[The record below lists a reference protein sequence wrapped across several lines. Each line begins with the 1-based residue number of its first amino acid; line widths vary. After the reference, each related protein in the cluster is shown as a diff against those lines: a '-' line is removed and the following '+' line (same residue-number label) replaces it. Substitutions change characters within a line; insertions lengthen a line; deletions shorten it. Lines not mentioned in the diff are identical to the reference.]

1 MNAIMAES
9 VQAFVQGLKSRNE
22 DTRLSIATALQ
33 HYINTEVQE
42 LSGEQNIEFMSELNS
57 NIYDMLSSSD
67 IHEKKGGLLGIVS
80 QIDVDGSDGQ
90 LLKFYNLLR
99 NLLPSP
105 DIGVMEIAAQVMGRM
120 AASSG
125 YRTEHIEFQV
135 QRSVE
140 WLGTEKN
147 DLRRHAAVLVLRE
160 MAVSS
165 STIFY
170 QQIQSFFDGIFNVI
184 HDSKQSIRECAIEAL
199 RAALSLVVQRET
211 KDSKYRPAWYEACYD
226 EATSIC
232 DPVTF
237 EKPSIIRD
245 DRVHSSLLILIELL
259 RVCTTDEIFL
269 SGDSASG
276 SMYSPK
282 HSNLNS
288 SSEKSRL
295 FRSNKSTSFKLS
307 TFLMSSYQGSSVQL
321 PPALSSSTSVSGILL
336 KSSLCCKLLSDKFEH
351 MCQFVLTFR
360 SSRSVL
366 VQHSVLSLLP
376 RLALFDPEKFT
387 KSSLSESMTFLFSCL
402 KKERDRSA
410 AFLATGLMSVAV
422 KDAIEPYLTKL
433 FEFIKQYLPTKE
445 PATKRHR
452 NYVPESSVFGCI
464 SMLAKS
470 APAITLHYIRDE
482 LLQSM
487 FNVGLN
493 GAAMQSLHELSS
505 IVSLYQTIQEGV
517 LNILSSVLLP
527 NQHAAGDNTSE
538 ATEMATI
545 ILALRTLALFP
556 FPGNE
561 AKLSK
566 ILPQPFMDF
575 CEECSTAKYLC
586 HENREVR
593 LHAVATVVALMRP
606 SIPRPCTSSHQ
617 TVIYPVLSPKL
628 SKIIGSILNL
638 AIADSDKQ
646 VRMHVLNLL
655 DDRFDCYLI
664 LSENL
669 NLLFVALHDEAF
681 EVQELAIQTIG
692 RLSELNPA
700 YVMPMLR
707 KTHIQLVA
715 ELEHSGIGRN
725 KLQASRLIGHLA
737 RNAPNVMKAY
747 VVPTIKTLLMK
758 LNDEEQTV
766 AVSVG
771 MMRTIGD
778 LAEVGG
784 KDVSVV
790 TEHLFPIILSML
802 QEMSCFTKREVAL
815 VTLGKIV
822 ESTGYVVEPYFKCP
836 MLIDVL
842 LGFLKTEPSLA
853 FRKEVM
859 KVLGL
864 IGTLDPFKHKMNQGS
879 TEDVSVGANERRVKK
894 DTDFNVNEM
903 LVSIGTTS
911 EDFYPAVAITTL
923 MRVLRDPLLSSH
935 HKDVIQAVNHMFESL
950 NVKCVPY
957 LPEII
962 PTYLST
968 IQTCDPSIRE
978 FLFKNLGL
986 IISTVKQHAR
996 GFMDRI
1002 FVVIKEH
1009 WGMGSEMQ
1017 SILLSLSEKIASALS
1032 SEFKLYLPQII
1043 PHALR
1048 IFLYDD
1054 SPGKAVTLDLLHALQ
1069 VFGVNIDDYSH
1080 LLLPPMMQ
1088 LLRATTTPINI
1099 KSAILETLCTLCECI
1114 DLCEHMSLVVHPLAN
1129 VIDTIPDLQSLAVR
1143 TLCSAI
1149 RQFGSR
1155 FSVFVPMV
1163 DQLMLKHK
1171 ISSSLYESLVSQ
1183 ITKGILRQDTDA
1195 FLWSGIQKVEDTSVQ
1210 SSDVSLTKKT
1220 RIHTSNLQK
1229 AWTVTRRVSKDDWLE
1244 WLRHLSVELLKE
1256 SPSLALKAC
1265 SAFAKTYTPLA
1276 RHLFNA
1282 SFLSCWSELDEG
1294 QQNELITCIQ
1304 MALAAPDVPPE
1315 VTHTLLNLAEFMEHT
1330 DKGPLPMSDDN
1341 GVALLGETASRC
1353 RAFAKALH
1361 YKELE
1366 FSKNKSSG
1374 VIGDL
1379 ININSKLGQ
1388 PEAADGALQCY
1399 INTIQKPNQQHNIN
1413 VEWYERL
1420 HKWVE
1425 AKNAYHTKLRVP
1437 LSEVDCP
1444 DEKMREERM
1453 SEHKIGYMR
1462 CLEALGEWD
1471 NLHSYAEE
1479 QWSTCMVGDAKKRMA
1494 RLAAAAAW
1502 GLGKWSSM
1510 DEYTCMIP
1518 REHYDG
1524 TLYRAVIAIHQG
1536 HFPQAQECISEAR
1549 EILDSEL
1556 TALAGES
1563 HSRAYPALV
1572 NCQLLA
1578 ELEEVIHYKLMPDR
1592 RAVIRQAWWDRLQGC
1607 QRKLED
1613 WQRIIQV
1620 RSLVV
1625 SPQEDMRTLL
1635 KFSSLCMKTGREVL
1649 AHKTLVKLLNMDPR
1663 KEPNKPLPTTYPYV
1677 SFAYIKHI
1685 WKQNKKEEALSRMH
1699 KFVASIQNVPST
1711 LSDADQRSEL
1721 NHLLSRC
1728 FLKLGAWHQDMKGL
1742 SDQNISQ
1749 VINFH
1754 KLSTEHDRSW
1764 YKAWHSWAVV
1774 NFECVLFYKNKLDI
1788 ATESQLPREIPDYL
1802 EKGISKDDSSE
1813 DSDLSGSDPELN
1825 QPIQL
1830 KNITQPDFSS
1840 TILTY
1845 AIPSV
1850 QGFFH
1855 SIALSH
1861 GNSLQDTLR
1870 VLTLWFEYGHHH
1882 KLHDVIVEGIKTI
1895 KIENWLQVIPQLIAR
1910 IDSPKSLVSNINHLL
1925 LTDIGKHHPQALI
1938 YPLAVAS
1945 KSAIPMRNIAANKI
1959 LNKMCDH
1966 SNTLVKQAI
1975 LVSEELIRVAILW
1988 HELWHEG
1995 LEEASRLYFG
2005 ERDVRSML
2013 ATLQPLHA
2021 LLERGP
2027 QTLKE
2032 ISFNQA
2038 YGRDLQEAQDWCRKF
2053 TQSSNI
2059 KDLNQAWDLYYHVFR
2074 RISKQLPQL
2083 TTIELQY
2090 VSPKLMVC
2098 KDLELAVPGTYNALK
2113 PIVCIRSIQH
2123 TLQVITSKQRPRKL
2137 SIKGSNGRDYTFL
2150 LKGHEDLRQ
2159 DERVMQL
2166 FGLVNTLLSMDQ
2178 ASSRKNLGIQRFS
2191 VVPLSTNSGLI
2202 GWVPNC
2208 DTLHALIR
2216 DYRDKK
2222 KILLNIEHR
2231 IMLRMAPDYD
2241 HLSLMQK
2248 VEVFEHAINNTAG
2261 DDLARLIWLKSP
2273 TSEAWFDRRTNYTR
2287 SLAVMSMVGHVL
2299 GLGDRHPSNLMLDRI
2314 SGKVLHID
2322 FGDCFEVAMAREKFP
2337 EKIPFRLTR
2346 MLTNAMEVTGIE
2358 GNYKHTCRMVMN
2370 VLRQH
2375 KESVMAVLEAFVY
2388 DPLLNWRLVE
2398 SSEHGRIM
2406 ESGSISDAL
2415 AVGHTGIAQTPG
2427 ETGTAR
2433 PEVLNKKALV
2443 IVNRVRD
2450 KLTGCDFSAVS
2461 IDVPT
2466 QVDLLIKQATSHEN
2480 LCQCYIGW

>member
-1 MNAIMAES
+1 MAGG
-9 VQAFVQGLKSRNE
+9 VQTFVQGLKSRNE
-22 DTRLSIATALQ
+22 ETRLATATALQ

-42 LSGEQNIEFMSELNS
+42 LSSEQNAEFMNELNS
-57 NIYDMLSSSD
+57 NIYEMVSSSD
-67 IHEKKGGLLGIVS
+67 VNEKKGGLLGIVS
-80 QIDVDGSDGQ
+80 QIDIDGSHGQ
-90 LLKFYNLLR
+90 LSRFYNLIKS
-99 NLLPSP
+99 LLPSS
-105 DIGVMEIAAQVMGRM
+105 DVGVMEMAAQVMGRM

-125 YRTEHIEFQV
+125 NRTEHIEFQV
-135 QRSVE
+135 RRSVE

-147 DLRRHAAVLVLRE
+147 DLRRNAAVLILRE
-160 MAVSS
+160 MAISS

-199 RAALSLVVQRET
+199 RVALSLVVQRET
-211 KDSKYRPAWYEACYD
+211 KESKHRPIWYEPPIYLQRRYFFNQKLNKYCFIFT
-226 EATSIC
+226 TS
-232 DPVTF
+232 DYKKLNF
-237 EKPSIIRD
+237 E
-245 DRVHSSLLILIELL
+245 
-259 RVCTTDEIFL
+259 FL
-269 SGDSASG
+269 S
-276 SMYSPK
+276 
-282 HSNLNS
+282 H
-288 SSEKSRL
+288 
-295 FRSNKSTSFKLS
+295 
-307 TFLMSSYQGSSVQL
+307 FLQ
-321 PPALSSSTSVSGILL
+321 
-336 KSSLCCKLLSDKFEH
+336 
-351 MCQFVLTFR
+351 MCQFVLSFR
-360 SSRSVL
+360 TSRNVMI
-366 VQHSVLSLLP
+366 QHSVMSLLP
-376 RLALFDPEKFT
+376 RLALFNPVKFT
-387 KSSLSESMTFLFSCL
+387 ESYLSDSMIFLFACL
-402 KKERDRSA
+402 KKDRDRSA
-410 AFLATGLMSVAV
+410 AFLAIGLMSMAV
-422 KDAIEPYLTKL
+422 TSAIEPYTPKL
-433 FEFIKQYLPTKE
+433 FEFIKQYLPPKE
-445 PATKRHR
+445 PSSK
-452 NYVPESSVFGCI
+452 NYVPESSIFGCI
-464 SMLAKS
+464 PMVAKS
-470 APAITLHYIRDE
+470 APAVAVPYIRDE
-482 LLQSM
+482 LLQPM

-493 GAAMQSLHELSS
+493 AAVMQSLHDLSRIPSLCQS
-505 IVSLYQTIQEGV
+505 IHDGV
-517 LNILSSVLLP
+517 LVTLSSVLLP
-527 NQHAAGDNTSE
+527 NLHPGGDSNAGNVMSIRFIET
-538 ATEMATI
+538 TEISTI
-545 ILALRTLALFP
+545 ILALRTLAMFR
-556 FPGNE
+556 FTNNE
-561 AKLSK
+561 PRRSK
-566 ILPQPFMDF
+566 IPPSPFMDF

-586 HENREVR
+586 HENRELAASR
-593 LHAVATVVALMRP
+593 RGNCRGTHGTIHTAT
-606 SIPRPCTSSHQ
+606 
-617 TVIYPVLSPKL
+617 IYPVLSPKL
-628 SKIIGSILNL
+628 AKIIQSILNL
-638 AIADSDKQ
+638 AISDSDKQ
-646 VRMHVLNLL
+646 VRMHVLTLL
-655 DDRFDCYLI
+655 DDHFDCYLI

-681 EVQELAIQTIG
+681 EVQEIAIQTIG

-707 KTHIQLVA
+707 RTHIQLVA

-725 KLQASRLIGHLA
+725 KLQASRLIGRLA
-737 RNAPNVMKAY
+737 RNAPSFMHAY
-747 VVPTIKTLLMK
+747 VVPTIKTLITK
-758 LNDEEQTV
+758 LKDEEQTV

-784 KDVSVV
+784 HDVSVV
-790 TEHLFPIILSML
+790 IDQLFPIILSML
-802 QEMSCFTKREVAL
+802 QAMSCFTKREVAL
-815 VTLGKIV
+815 VTLGKVV

-836 MLIDVL
+836 TLLDVL
-842 LGFLKTEPSLA
+842 LAFLKTEPSLA

-864 IGTLDPFKHKMNQGS
+864 IGTLDPFKHKMNQCS
-879 TEDVSVGANERRVKK
+879 PEDVSVGANDRRIKK
-894 DTDFNVNEM
+894 DTDFNVNDM

-935 HKDVIQAVNHMFESL
+935 HKDVIQAVNHMFQSL
-950 NVKCVPY
+950 KVKCVPY

-978 FLFKNLGL
+978 FLFKSLGL
-986 IISTVKQHAR
+986 ITSTVKQHAR

-1002 FVVIKEH
+1002 FAVIKEY
-1009 WGMGSEMQ
+1009 WGMGSGMQ
-1017 SILLSLSEKIASALS
+1017 STLLSLTEEIAAALS

-1043 PHALR
+1043 PYALR

-1054 SPGKAVTLDLLHALQ
+1054 SPGKTVTLQLLHALE
-1069 VFGVNIDDYSH
+1069 VFGVNMDDYSH
-1080 LLLPPMMQ
+1080 ILLPPMMQ
-1088 LLRATTTPINI
+1088 LLRAHDTPINI
-1099 KSAILETLCTLCECI
+1099 KSAILETLSTLCDCI
-1114 DLCEHMSLVVHPLAN
+1114 DLREHMSLIVHPLTY
-1129 VIDTIPDLQSLAVR
+1129 ILDTTPDLQQPAVR
-1143 TLCSAI
+1143 ALCAAI
-1149 RQFGSR
+1149 KQFGAR
-1155 FSVFVPMV
+1155 FAVLVPMV
-1163 DQLMLKHK
+1163 DQIMLKHK
-1171 ISSSLYESLVSQ
+1171 ISSTLYETLVSK
-1183 ITKGILRQDTDA
+1183 ITKTIFKPVFPNHIPQGMLRSDYDG
-1195 FLWSGIQKVEDTSVQ
+1195 FMWSGGGI
-1210 SSDVSLTKKT
+1210 SDDKTAQPSDISLTKKIH
-1220 RIHTSNLQK
+1220 IHTSNLQM

-1244 WLRHLSVELLKE
+1244 WLRHLSIALLKE

-1276 RHLFNA
+1276 SHSYIYSNA

-1294 QQNELITCIQ
+1294 QQDELISCVEK
-1304 MALAAPDVPPE
+1304 ALAAPDVPPE

-1330 DKGPLPMSDDN
+1330 DKGPLPMCDDN
-1341 GVALLGETASRC
+1341 GVMLLGETASRC

-1366 FSKNKSSG
+1366 FNKNPSSS

-1399 INTIQKPNQQHNIN
+1399 INTMQKPNQQHNIN

-1420 HKWVE
+1420 HKWE
-1425 AKNAYHTKLRVP
+1425 AAKSAYHTKLCVP
-1437 LSEVDCP
+1437 LTEADCP
-1444 DEKMREERM
+1444 DDKLRKERIT
-1453 SEHKIGYMR
+1453 ENKIGYMR

-1471 NLHSYAEE
+1471 SLHTYAEE
-1479 QWSTCMVGDAKKRMA
+1479 QWSTCNTGDSRKRMA

-1502 GLGKWSSM
+1502 GLGKWTSM
-1510 DEYTCMIP
+1510 DEYACMIP

-1578 ELEEVIHYKLMPDR
+1578 ELEEVIHYKLMPER

-1635 KFSSLCMKTGREVL
+1635 KFSSLCMKTGRQVL
-1649 AHKTLVKLLNMDPR
+1649 AHKTLVKLLNMDPK
-1663 KEPNKPLPTTYPYV
+1663 KEPNKALPTTYPYV

-1685 WKQNKKEEALSRMH
+1685 WKLGKKEEALSRMH
-1699 KFVASIQNVPST
+1699 KFVATIQNEQNGCFLKKT
-1711 LSDADQRSEL
+1711 F
-1721 NHLLSRC
+1721 HRC
-1728 FLKLGAWHQDMKGL
+1728 FLKLGEWNQNMNGL
-1742 SDQNISQ
+1742 NEQNITQ
-1749 VINFH
+1749 IINFH

-1764 YKAWHSWAVV
+1764 YKAWHSWAVI
-1774 NFECVLFYKNKLDI
+1774 NFEY
-1788 ATESQLPREIPDYL
+1788 IPDYMQ
-1802 EKGISKDDSSE
+1802 KGGQVNSI
-1813 DSDLSGSDPELN
+1813 
-1825 QPIQL
+1825 L
-1830 KNITQPDFSS
+1830 K
-1840 TILTY
+1840 Y

-1882 KLHDVIVEGIKTI
+1882 SLHDVLVEGIKSI

-1910 IDSPKSLVSNINHLL
+1910 IDSPKSLVSSINHHL

-1945 KSAIPMRNIAANKI
+1945 KSSISMRNHAANKI

-1966 SNTLVKQAI
+1966 SNNLVKQAI
-1975 LVSEELIRVAILW
+1975 MVSEELIRVAILW

-2005 ERDVRSML
+2005 ERDVRAML
-2013 ATLQPLHA
+2013 ATLEPLHA

-2032 ISFNQA
+2032 SPSTILQPTLKHFYQA

-2098 KDLELAVPGTYNALK
+2098 KDLELAVPGTYNTSK
-2113 PIVCIRSIQH
+2113 PIVCIRSVQH

-2137 SIKGSNGRDYTFL
+2137 SIKGSNGKDYTFL

-2166 FGLVNTLLSMDQ
+2166 FGLVNTLLTMDQ
-2178 ASSRKNLGIQRFS
+2178 ASSRKNLSIQRFS

-2261 DDLARLIWLKSP
+2261 DDLSRLIWLKSP

-2299 GLGDRHPSNLMLDRI
+2299 GLGDRHPSNLMLDRV

-2358 GNYKHTCRMVMN
+2358 GNYKHTCRMVMT

-2388 DPLLNWRLVE
+2388 DPLLNWRLVDNSDHNRVLE
-2398 SSEHGRIM
+2398 G
-2406 ESGSISDAL
+2406 GSVSDAL
-2415 AVGHTGIAQTPG
+2415 GVGHHNISLAAGDLCSKSQVLNSTPDNILFYTVIVPLLGHFRVGIDPINPQING
-2427 ETGTAR
+2427 ETVVAR
-2433 PEVLNKKALV
+2433 PEVLNKKALA

-2450 KLTGCDFSAVS
+2450 KLTGCDFSSVP

-2466 QVDLLIKQATSHEN
+2466 QVDYLIKQATSHEN
-2480 LCQCYIGW
+2480 LCQCYIGWCPFW

>member
-1 MNAIMAES
+1 MN
-9 VQAFVQGLKSRNE
+9 
-22 DTRLSIATALQ
+22 
-33 HYINTEVQE
+33 
-42 LSGEQNIEFMSELNS
+42 ELNS
-57 NIYDMLSSSD
+57 NIYEMVSSSD
-67 IHEKKGGLLGIVS
+67 VNEKKGGLLGIVS
-80 QIDVDGSDGQ
+80 QIDIDGSHGQ
-90 LLKFYNLLR
+90 LSRFYNLIKS
-99 NLLPSP
+99 LLPSS
-105 DIGVMEIAAQVMGRM
+105 DVGVMEMAAQVMGRM

-125 YRTEHIEFQV
+125 NRTEHIEFQV
-135 QRSVE
+135 RRSVE

-147 DLRRHAAVLVLRE
+147 DLRRNAAVLILRE
-160 MAVSS
+160 MAISS

-199 RAALSLVVQRET
+199 RVALSLVVQRET
-211 KDSKYRPAWYEACYD
+211 KESKHRPIWYE
-226 EATSIC
+226 E
-232 DPVTF
+232 
-237 EKPSIIRD
+237 IIQLNISSLVRD

-259 RVCTTDEIFL
+259 RRCLQTVEPSTLCIPQNIQPPIYLQRRYFFNQKRITFTSPHCCNLLADKFNHSVNKYCFIFTTSDYKKLNFEFL
-269 SGDSASG
+269 S
-276 SMYSPK
+276 
-282 HSNLNS
+282 H
-288 SSEKSRL
+288 
-295 FRSNKSTSFKLS
+295 
-307 TFLMSSYQGSSVQL
+307 FLQ
-321 PPALSSSTSVSGILL
+321 
-336 KSSLCCKLLSDKFEH
+336 
-351 MCQFVLTFR
+351 MCQFVLSFR
-360 SSRSVL
+360 TSRNVMI
-366 VQHSVLSLLP
+366 QHSVMSLLP
-376 RLALFDPEKFT
+376 RLALFNPVKFT
-387 KSSLSESMTFLFSCL
+387 ESYLSDSMIFLFACL
-402 KKERDRSA
+402 KKDRDRSA
-410 AFLATGLMSVAV
+410 AFLAIGLMSMAV
-422 KDAIEPYLTKL
+422 TSAIEPYTPKL
-433 FEFIKQYLPTKE
+433 FEFIKQYLPPKE
-445 PATKRHR
+445 PSSKRQR
-452 NYVPESSVFGCI
+452 NYVPESSIFGCI
-464 SMLAKS
+464 PMVAKS
-470 APAITLHYIRDE
+470 APAVAVPYIRDE
-482 LLQSM
+482 LLQPM

-493 GAAMQSLHELSS
+493 AAVMQSLHDLSRIPSLCQS
-505 IVSLYQTIQEGV
+505 IHDGV
-517 LNILSSVLLP
+517 LVTLSSVLLP
-527 NQHAAGDNTSE
+527 NLHPGGDSNAGNVVLPTLIRFIE
-538 ATEMATI
+538 TTEISTI
-545 ILALRTLALFP
+545 ILALRTLAMFR
-556 FPGNE
+556 FTNNE
-561 AKLSK
+561 PRRSK
-566 ILPQPFMDF
+566 IPPSPFMDF

-586 HENREVR
+586 HENRELAASR
-593 LHAVATVVALMRP
+593 RGNCRGTHGTIHTATVHLKQP
-606 SIPRPCTSSHQ
+606 DCGI
-617 TVIYPVLSPKL
+617 IYPVLSPKL
-628 SKIIGSILNL
+628 AKIIQSILNL
-638 AIADSDKQ
+638 AISDSDKQ
-646 VRMHVLNLL
+646 VRMHVLTLL
-655 DDRFDCYLI
+655 DDHFDCYLI

-681 EVQELAIQTIG
+681 EVQEIAIQTIG

-707 KTHIQLVA
+707 RTHIQLVA

-725 KLQASRLIGHLA
+725 KLQASRLIGRLA
-737 RNAPNVMKAY
+737 RNAPSFMHAY
-747 VVPTIKTLLMK
+747 VVPTIKTLITK
-758 LNDEEQTV
+758 LKDEEQTV

-784 KDVSVV
+784 HDVSVV
-790 TEHLFPIILSML
+790 IDQLFPIILSML
-802 QEMSCFTKREVAL
+802 QAMSCFTKREVAL
-815 VTLGKIV
+815 VTLGKVV

-836 MLIDVL
+836 TLLDVL
-842 LGFLKTEPSLA
+842 LAFLKTEPSLA

-864 IGTLDPFKHKMNQGS
+864 IGTLDPFKHKMNQCS
-879 TEDVSVGANERRVKK
+879 PEDVSVGANDRRIKK
-894 DTDFNVNEM
+894 DTDFNVNDM

-935 HKDVIQAVNHMFESL
+935 HKDVIQAVNHMFQSL
-950 NVKCVPY
+950 KVKCVPY

-978 FLFKNLGL
+978 FLFKSLGL
-986 IISTVKQHAR
+986 ITSTVKQHAR

-1002 FVVIKEH
+1002 FAVIKEY
-1009 WGMGSEMQ
+1009 WGMGSGMQ
-1017 SILLSLSEKIASALS
+1017 STLLSLTEEIAAALS

-1043 PHALR
+1043 PYALR

-1054 SPGKAVTLDLLHALQ
+1054 SPGKTVTLQLLHALE
-1069 VFGVNIDDYSH
+1069 VFGVNMDDYSH
-1080 LLLPPMMQ
+1080 ILLPPMMQ
-1088 LLRATTTPINI
+1088 LLRAHDTPINI
-1099 KSAILETLCTLCECI
+1099 KSAILETLSTLCDCI
-1114 DLCEHMSLVVHPLAN
+1114 DLREHMSLIVHPLTY
-1129 VIDTIPDLQSLAVR
+1129 ILDTTPDLQQPAVR
-1143 TLCSAI
+1143 ALCAAI
-1149 RQFGSR
+1149 KQFGAR
-1155 FSVFVPMV
+1155 FAVLVPMV
-1163 DQLMLKHK
+1163 DQIMLKHK
-1171 ISSSLYESLVSQ
+1171 ISSTLYETLVSK
-1183 ITKGILRQDTDA
+1183 ITKGMLRSDYDG
-1195 FLWSGIQKVEDTSVQ
+1195 FMWSGGGI
-1210 SSDVSLTKKT
+1210 SDDKTAQPSDISLTKKIH
-1220 RIHTSNLQK
+1220 IHTSNLQM

-1244 WLRHLSVELLKE
+1244 WLRHLSIALLKE

-1276 RHLFNA
+1276 SHSYIYSNA

-1294 QQNELITCIQ
+1294 QQDELISCVEK
-1304 MALAAPDVPPE
+1304 ALAAPDVPPE

-1330 DKGPLPMSDDN
+1330 DKGPLPMCDDN
-1341 GVALLGETASRC
+1341 GVMLLGETASRC

-1366 FSKNKSSG
+1366 FNKNPSSS

-1399 INTIQKPNQQHNIN
+1399 INTMQKPNQQHNIN

-1420 HKWVE
+1420 HKWE
-1425 AKNAYHTKLRVP
+1425 AAKSAYHTKLCVP
-1437 LSEVDCP
+1437 LTEADCP
-1444 DEKMREERM
+1444 DDKLRKERIT
-1453 SEHKIGYMR
+1453 ENKIGYMR

-1471 NLHSYAEE
+1471 SLHTYAEE
-1479 QWSTCMVGDAKKRMA
+1479 QWSTCNTGDSRKRMA

-1502 GLGKWSSM
+1502 GLGKWTSM
-1510 DEYTCMIP
+1510 DEYACMIP

-1578 ELEEVIHYKLMPDR
+1578 ELEEVIHYKLMPER

-1635 KFSSLCMKTGREVL
+1635 KFSSLCMKTGRQVL
-1649 AHKTLVKLLNMDPR
+1649 AHKTLVKLLNMDPK
-1663 KEPNKPLPTTYPYV
+1663 KEPNKALPTTYPYV

-1685 WKQNKKEEALSRMH
+1685 WKLGKKEEALSRMH
-1699 KFVASIQNVPST
+1699 KFVATIQNVPPT
-1711 LSDADQRSEL
+1711 LSDAEQRSEL
-1721 NHLLSRC
+1721 KHLLARC
-1728 FLKLGAWHQDMKGL
+1728 FLKLGEWNQNMNGL
-1742 SDQNISQ
+1742 NEQNITQ
-1749 VINFH
+1749 IINFH

-1764 YKAWHSWAVV
+1764 YKAWHSWAVI
-1774 NFECVLFYKNKLDI
+1774 NFECVLFYKNKLDE
-1788 ATESQLPREIPDYL
+1788 ADEPKALRDIPDYMQ
-1802 EKGISKDDSSE
+1802 KGGQVCISKDNSSE
-1813 DSDLSGSDPELN
+1813 ESDSEDTDDGSPKQIKVTNSSQSDYSN
-1825 QPIQL
+1825 SIL
-1830 KNITQPDFSS
+1830 K
-1840 TILTY
+1840 Y

-1882 KLHDVIVEGIKTI
+1882 SLHDVLVEGIKSI

-1910 IDSPKSLVSNINHLL
+1910 IDSPKSLVSSINHHL

-1945 KSAIPMRNIAANKI
+1945 KSSISMRNHAANKI

-1966 SNTLVKQAI
+1966 SNNLVKQAI
-1975 LVSEELIRVAILW
+1975 MVSEELIRVAILW

-2005 ERDVRSML
+2005 ERDVRAML
-2013 ATLQPLHA
+2013 ATLEPLHA

-2032 ISFNQA
+2032 ITFHHPSTNIKTFQA

-2098 KDLELAVPGTYNALK
+2098 KDLELAVPGTYNTSK
-2113 PIVCIRSIQH
+2113 PIVCIRSVQH

-2137 SIKGSNGRDYTFL
+2137 SIKGSNGKDYTFL

-2166 FGLVNTLLSMDQ
+2166 FGLVNTLLTMDQ
-2178 ASSRKNLGIQRFS
+2178 ASSRKNLSIQRFS

-2261 DDLARLIWLKSP
+2261 DDLSRLIWLKSP

-2299 GLGDRHPSNLMLDRI
+2299 GLGDRHPSNLMLDRV

-2358 GNYKHTCRMVMN
+2358 GNYKHTCRMVMT

-2388 DPLLNWRLVE
+2388 DPLLNWRLVD
-2398 SSEHGRIM
+2398 SKVQKSQVLNSTPDNILFYTVIVPLLGHFR
-2406 ESGSISDAL
+2406 
-2415 AVGHTGIAQTPG
+2415 VGIDPINPQINGYSVF
-2427 ETGTAR
+2427 GTTVVAR
-2433 PEVLNKKALV
+2433 PEVLNKKALA

-2450 KLTGCDFSAVS
+2450 KLTGCDFSSVP

-2466 QVDLLIKQATSHEN
+2466 QVDYLIKQATSHEN
-2480 LCQCYIGW
+2480 LCQCYIGWCPFW